1 VDLPAA
7 ISQCGYELS
16 EILGKIWGLCRRT
29 NAMFAQF
36 PKEYIVQGRYARQ
49 DKIQE
54 NGFALSLTNSFG
66 ALGGFDKIINLMK
79 GQETGLQF
87 PLSVTSMFLSQFKL
101 LQHYAEKTF
110 VERFASDMSNTLM
123 DRLDNITDGELK
135 EIDKE
140 VPKRIIAV
148 IESFVT
154 VKQPNTKAYEISE
167 TYELIFA
174 KKYLTSSFFEKRI
187 RGMAEFKDIFAKV
200 QTSNNHT
207 EKQIKDNDLKHTK
220 YLTYPKFSE
229 WLHRNQILEFIF
241 IQNPHHEIIKRSLEL
256 LYLRAIDTTYP
267 LDSTLIKGIWDC
279 CTKKHEEIQR
289 ASWAVL

>member
-279 CTKKHEEIQR
+279 CTKKHEEI
-289 ASWAVL
+289 